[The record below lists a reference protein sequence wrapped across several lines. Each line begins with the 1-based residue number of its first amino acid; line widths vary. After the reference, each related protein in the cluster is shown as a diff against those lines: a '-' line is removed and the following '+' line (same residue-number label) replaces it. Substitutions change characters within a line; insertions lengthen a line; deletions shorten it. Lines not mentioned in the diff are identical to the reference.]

1 MPELSLP
8 DGQALE
14 LLGRALELVA
24 GVPVVVL
31 SGHAHPV
38 LAAQMI
44 DLGARGD
51 VVRNLHAA
59 AQLQQTVARLT
70 WAGLGQDDSN
80 LECRRGPGTGGQQG
94 KTRDQVRHAVG
105 EARLCGLTLGVA
117 GERELVDPLGHGANP
132 QWTGVARH

>member
-38 LAAQMI
+38 LAAQMM

-51 VVRNLHAA
+51 VVKNLHAA

-70 WAGLGQDDSN
+70 
-80 LECRRGPGTGGQQG
+80 
-94 KTRDQVRHAVG
+94 
-105 EARLCGLTLGVA
+105 
-117 GERELVDPLGHGANP
+117 
-132 QWTGVARH
+132 